1 MQYNCILFCFQLNHV
16 ELSPNYAG
24 TLFGIT
30 NMVANLTGFI
40 TPWVAGNITNY
51 NVRRS
56 NSCLLRAPPNG
67 FFMTFSIFSFSKHQN
82 LGERSFLSQR
92 PFTSSSTQFL
102 SFSSERKFNLGIL
115 IGNGI
120 TIRNHLQI
128 VKIAKNKKCFAIQT
142 FLVISKRSVV
152 GASLQRKITPSVAQ
166 DQSVANTRERHF
178 SSLGP
183 RCAYRPN
190 KKRKMLLQKLL
201 MIIILDIVHLSQCKC
216 LFLLD
221 FFHPISFSFIS

>member
-1 MQYNCILFCFQLNHV
+1 MHVLFDMTMSELHTYFKTCFKMTFRPPQNCIEFLVIPQNVLQFQLNHV

-56 NSCLLRAPPNG
+56 NSCLRAVPRIRTNG

-82 LGERSFLSQR
+82 LGEPSFLLQR

-102 SFSSERKFNLGIL
+102 SFLCERKFNLGIL
-115 IGNGI
+115 IGNKRI
-120 TIRNHLQI
+120 
-128 VKIAKNKKCFAIQT
+128 KIKN
-142 FLVISKRSVV
+142 R
-152 GASLQRKITPSVAQ
+152 
-166 DQSVANTRERHF
+166 
-178 SSLGP
+178 
-183 RCAYRPN
+183 
-190 KKRKMLLQKLL
+190 
-201 MIIILDIVHLSQCKC
+201 
-216 LFLLD
+216 
-221 FFHPISFSFIS
+221 